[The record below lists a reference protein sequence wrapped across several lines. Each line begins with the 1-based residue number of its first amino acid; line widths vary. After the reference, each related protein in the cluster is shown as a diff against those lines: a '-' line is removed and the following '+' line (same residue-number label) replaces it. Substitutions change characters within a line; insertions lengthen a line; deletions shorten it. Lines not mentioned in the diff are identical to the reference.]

1 MNIAPKPPLARQGQ
15 QLASHGRYGDTQL
28 VHMNPYEVQ
37 GLAAMSPTGQLTT
50 NPETGQ
56 PEAFLPFLAPLLG
69 SALGSAA
76 LGGTALGAAGAGAL
90 GSGLATW
97 AATGDFEKGLIGGIT
112 GFGLG
117 KVFGAAGEAGKAA
130 SQADVIAEAG
140 ANLGTHATPD
150 LGSAILGGNPVD
162 QAGSLS
168 TIPFSPQQT
177 AYLDVA
183 KGLQNAPT
191 ATFGQNL
198 ANMGRGFT
206 SGQGLQAIG
215 NAAMSSDA
223 LLPMAVGQGTMA
235 QVEAQEGMDK
245 LRKETTARDNQ
256 YAQDFKDVLTDSL
269 GMARGSNPNPYMGK
283 YAKGGIVEMYNGGD
297 LESRMAQREYE
308 DSMDYAPINA
318 SFGYGLD
325 ADNRYFINPKSGTGA
340 ERQSFLRG
348 DFKQDAP
355 TDYRHGFEKEFQFFD
370 FVEDRP
376 IERYADL
383 FGAGASDYLAGL
395 LAGNTGDAPTT
406 PTYKLD
412 DVDKE
417 TLKTS
422 NFSGIGPGAGQGGDV
437 ALAPLVPAGGTS
449 GASGQAPVAGGTAPA
464 GGTVAPAG
472 GSGFI
477 PAGTAG
483 TAAPPSTPPDG
494 GTVDDKRG
502 VPAGMKAL
510 QNLGIDLDQDY
521 SREEGESVYDIMQ
534 EYKDVD
540 AAKVADYFFEDM
552 YADDPEQSTKNI
564 EGAAQIVADRYQA
577 GEDFGLGKS
586 FGGEGSFDQA
596 DVDRV
601 YANLTG
607 DEPVDFAT
615 AADYFNVSGDE
626 LQGTLDAIT
635 SRAAAAEV
643 LGEIPATDGDAVYD
657 AIESGQVT
665 VTDVANHYGF
675 TYEEVRAAQDAI
687 TAQRAAAPA
696 AAPAVAAPVIPTAG
710 TIDRQDLM
718 YGDDSIFAGMS
729 PNELRQA
736 GIYPNASGGRL
747 GRKRFNTPL
756 GMVEMANGGIAE
768 LPANLP
774 MTAEVPEE
782 MVMMESET
790 VVEDSMADTDFPQ
803 LVEMTVE
810 AIKGTIENSDEV
822 INQFIEEYGVE
833 EFRNLR
839 EAVLQSIVPEA
850 QTEGMIA
857 GESGGMD
864 DEVMGMI
871 GEDQQV
877 AVSPGEYIVA
887 ADVVSGL
894 GDGNSDAGAVVLD
907 DMMQGV
913 RNARSGGQQPK
924 PLNKAA
930 VMPS

>member
-15 QLASHGRYGDTQL
+15 QLATHGRYGDSEL

-37 GLAAMSPTGQLTT
+37 GLAAMSPTGQLTK
-50 NPETGQ
+50 NPVTGQ

-69 SALGSAA
+69 SALGKAA
-76 LGGTALGAAGAGAL
+76 LGKAIGSGLAGAV

-97 AATGDFEKGLIGGIT
+97 AQTGSFEKGLIGGIT

-117 KVFGAAGEAGKAA
+117 KVMGAAG
-130 SQADVIAEAG
+130 DAG
-140 ANLGTHATPD
+140 AAAREGTKSGFQQLTPLMEAQGALTD
-150 LGSAILGGNPVD
+150 P
-162 QAGSLS
+162 
-168 TIPFSPQQT
+168 T
-177 AYLDVA
+177 VA
-183 KGLQNAPT
+183 S
-191 ATFGQNL
+191 TFGERL
-198 ANMGRGFT
+198 GDIGRGFT
-206 SGQGLQAIG
+206 TKEGLQAIG
-215 NAAMSSDA
+215 NTAMSPGV
-223 LLPMAVGQGTMA
+223 LLPAAVGQGTMA

-245 LRKETTARDNQ
+245 LRKEATARDNR
-256 YAQDFKDVLTDSL
+256 YAQSFQDVLTDSL
-269 GMARGSNPNPYMGK
+269 GMARGTNPNPYMGK
-283 YAKGGIVEMYNGGD
+283 YAKGGIVGMRYGGD
-297 LESRMAQREYE
+297 LDGTEGMTDEEYRDYMVGAQAE
-308 DSMDYAPINA
+308 DSIA
-318 SFGYGLD
+318 GYGLD
-325 ADNRYFINPKSGTGA
+325 ADNRYFIRPKKGTGA

-395 LAGNTGDAPTT
+395 LAGNTGNAPTT

-449 GASGQAPVAGGTAPA
+449 GVSGQAPVAGGAAPA

-472 GSGFI
+472 GFI

-483 TAAPPSTPPDG
+483 TAPAGGGVGTDDGTAGTAG
-494 GTVDDKRG
+494 GTTPVS
-502 VPAGMKAL
+502 AGMKAI
-510 QNLGIDLDQDY
+510 QALGYDRDQDY
-521 SREEGESVYDIMQ
+521 DRAEGEAVYDIMQ
-534 EYKDVD
+534 EYGVGDD
-540 AAKVADYFFEDM
+540 EVAEYFFNQA
-552 YADDPEQSTKNI
+552 YLDDPTQSTANVA
-564 EGAAQIVADRYQA
+564 EAAAAIGDRYQT
-577 GEDFGLGKS
+577 GVDLGLGQK
-586 FGGEGSFDQA
+586 FGGEGSFDQD
-596 DVDRV
+596 DVTRV
-601 YANLTG
+601 YENLTSDDG
-607 DEPVDFAT
+607 VGLAQ
-615 AADYFNVSGDE
+615 AADYFNLTGEE
-626 LQGTLDAIT
+626 LQANLDAIT
-635 SRAAAAEV
+635 ARDAAEASKAQAAAV
-643 LGEIPATDGDAVYD
+643 LDGVPVEQVYD
-657 AIESGQVT
+657 LIESGDVSVSQVA
-665 VTDVANHYGF
+665 DYFNYD
-675 TYEEVRAAQDAI
+675 YEEVRAAQDAI
-687 TAQRAAAPA
+687 AAQRAATGYVP
-696 AAPAVAAPVIPTAG
+696 PAPVIPTAG
-710 TIDRQDLM
+710 TIDLQDLQDA
-718 YGDDSIFAGMS
+718 DDAMFAGMS
-729 PNELRQA
+729 TDELRQA
-736 GIYPNASGGRL
+736 GFGHGGRV
-747 GRKRFNTPL
+747 GKKRFKTPL

-782 MVMMESET
+782 TVMMESET
-790 VVEDSMADTDFPQ
+790 VIEEPMPDRDFPE

-810 AIKGTIENSDEV
+810 AIKGNIENSDEV

-839 EAVLQSIVPEA
+839 EIVLQGIVPEA
-850 QTEGMIA
+850 QTEGMID

-907 DMMQGV
+907 EMMQGV

>member
-69 SALGSAA
+69 SVLGSAA

-117 KVFGAAGEAGKAA
+117 KVFGAAKDAGAALDTGKAA
-130 SQADVIAEAG
+130 AEANLSGMSSIGNVSLPG
-140 ANLGTHATPD
+140 AADAASRLANP
-150 LGSAILGGNPVD
+150 SFGGNIN
-162 QAGSLS
+162 QMA
-168 TIPFSPQQT
+168 Q
-177 AYLDVA
+177 
-183 KGLQNAPT
+183 
-191 ATFGQNL
+191 
-198 ANMGRGFT
+198 GFT

-215 NAAMSSDA
+215 NAAMSPSA
-223 LLPMAVGQGTMA
+223 ILPMAVGQGTMA

-256 YAQDFKDVLTDSL
+256 YAQSFKDVLTDSL

-297 LESRMAQREYE
+297 LESRMAREEYE
-308 DSMDYAPINA
+308 DSMGDLPVNA

-412 DVDKE
+412 DVDE
-417 TLKTS
+417 RTLKTS

-449 GASGQAPVAGGTAPA
+449 GASGQAPTGGTAPA
-464 GGTVAPAG
+464 GGTPAPAG
-472 GSGFI
+472 GFISG
-477 PAGTAG
+477 GDGG
-483 TAAPPSTPPDG
+483 TAAPPSTTPPSTTPNMDI
-494 GTVDDKRG
+494 D
-502 VPAGMKAL
+502 AGILAL
-510 QNLGIDLDQDY
+510 EDLGIELDQDY
-521 SREEGESVYDIMQ
+521 SREEGEDVYDVMQ
-534 EYKDVD
+534 EYGVGNDQ
-540 AAKVADYFFEDM
+540 VAEYFFNEM
-552 YADDPEQSTKNI
+552 YKDDPEQSTKNI
-564 EGAAQIVADRYQA
+564 AGAAQIVADRYQA
-577 GEDFGLGKS
+577 GEDFGLGRR
-586 FGGEGSFDQA
+586 FGGEGSFEQA

-607 DEPVDFAT
+607 DEPVNFAT

-626 LQGTLDAIT
+626 LQTNLDAIT

-643 LGEIPATDGDAVYD
+643 LGDISASDVDAVYD

-675 TYEEVRAAQDAI
+675 TYEEVRAAQDAV
-687 TAQRAAAPA
+687 TAQRAATGYTPPAP
-696 AAPAVAAPVIPTAG
+696 VAAPVIPTAG

-736 GIYPNASGGRL
+736 GIYPNASGGRV

-790 VVEDSMADTDFPQ
+790 VVEDPMADTDFPQ